1 MLISIS
7 QKQVS
12 PFMLPQSAYQG
23 LEREELEAELVG
35 VKSRKPRERVWIR
48 KGNRSDVLLTQPE
61 KGLEGIAA
69 WAHSPNGMRPS
80 QFNETRN
87 IKV

>member
-12 PFMLPQSAYQG
+12 PLMLPQSAYQG

-35 VKSRKPRERVWIR
+35 VKSRKCGRGKRGRARKVQRRV
-48 KGNRSDVLLTQPE
+48 
-61 KGLEGIAA
+61 
-69 WAHSPNGMRPS
+69 
-80 QFNETRN
+80 
-87 IKV
+87 